1 MNDSLKIKRLTY
13 AAIALLSAGIMS
25 TTVKADESDV
35 TVLHPDKKIEIL
47 SITKVTDPSSLDQLV
62 KDLKEVF
69 KKEQEVI
76 AQRDYY
82 KKQLDTAQETIS
94 DLEKKIEQERSTLSA
109 LATDRS
115 NAVGVNALTTQY
127 DSTDANLQADEKAL
141 ESTKQSLTSLDE
153 KYKIADLKSLDA
165 QDYLYD
171 VISRYNVVFASLS
184 EADINN
190 LVENKD
196 IVSNDRKAEFKELL
210 TKSVEKAKEAKR
222 KAEEA
227 AAKAREEQRKADE
240 AKKAKE
246 AEEKAAAAAKAAQ
259 PGVQGETGSQGS
271 GTYVVG
277 GDFAPID
284 PNFKATLNGGYW
296 GNCTYYVYNR
306 VAQLGKPL
314 TTPAMGDA
322 AQWSSTARSIGLPV
336 SHTPKAGTIVVFQP
350 GVAGAAAV
358 YGHVAFVEKVYSDGT
373 VLVSEMN
380 VQGLN
385 IISTRLISASAAQ
398 YAEYIDVG
406 L

>member
-1 MNDSLKIKRLTY
+1 
-13 AAIALLSAGIMS
+13 MS
-25 TTVKADESDV
+25 TTVNANESDV

-47 SITKVTDPSSLDQLV
+47 SITKVTNPSSLDQLV
-62 KDLKEVF
+62 KDLKDIF
-69 KKEQEVI
+69 KKEQEII
-76 AQRDYY
+76 AQRDFY
-82 KKQLDTAQETIS
+82 KKQFDNVQGTIS
-94 DLEKKIEQERSTLSA
+94 DLEKKIAQEQTTVSA
-109 LATDRS
+109 LAVERANS
-115 NAVGVNALTTQY
+115 IGVNALTTQY
-127 DSTDANLQADEKAL
+127 DSTEQSLKNDKQALA
-141 ESTKQSLTSLDE
+141 SAKQSVTSLDE
-153 KYKIADLKSLDA
+153 KYKIADLKALES

-184 EADINN
+184 DDDINN

-196 IVSNDRKAEFKELL
+196 IVTNERKEEFRELL

-246 AEEKAAAAAKAAQ
+246 AEEKAAAQAKAAQ
-259 PGVQGETGSQGS
+259 AGVQGGTSSQGS
-271 GTYVVG
+271 GKYVVG

-284 PNFKATLNGGYW
+284 PNFQAALNGGYW

-336 SHTPKAGTIVVFQP
+336 SHTPKAGTIAVFQP
-350 GVAGAAAV
+350 GVAGASPV
-358 YGHVAFVEKVYSDGT
+358 YGHVSFVEKVYSDGT

-385 IISTRLISASAAQ
+385 IISTRLISAADAQ
-398 YAEYIDVG
+398 YVEYIDVG

>member
-1 MNDSLKIKRLTY
+1 MKIKRSTY
-13 AAIALLSAGIMS
+13 AAIALLSAGVMS
-25 TTVKADESDV
+25 TTVNANESDV

-47 SITKVTDPSSLDQLV
+47 SITKVTNPSSLDQLV
-62 KDLKEVF
+62 KDLKDIF
-69 KKEQEVI
+69 KKEQEII
-76 AQRDYY
+76 AQRDFY
-82 KKQLDTAQETIS
+82 KKQFDSVQGTIS
-94 DLEKKIEQERSTLSA
+94 DLEKKIAQEQATVSA
-109 LATDRS
+109 LAVERANS
-115 NAVGVNALTTQY
+115 IGVNALTTQY
-127 DSTDANLQADEKAL
+127 DSTEQSLKNDKQLL
-141 ESTKQSLTSLDE
+141 ESATQSITSLDE
-153 KYKIADLKSLDA
+153 KYKIADLKALES

-184 EADINN
+184 DDDINN

-196 IVSNDRKAEFKELL
+196 IVASDRKEEFRELL
-210 TKSVEKAKEAKR
+210 KRSVEKAKEAKR

-246 AEEKAAAAAKAAQ
+246 AEEKAAAQAKASQA
-259 PGVQGETGSQGS
+259 GVQGGTSSQGS
-271 GTYVVG
+271 GKYVVG

-284 PNFKATLNGGYW
+284 PNFQAALNGGYW

-336 SHTPKAGTIVVFQP
+336 SHTPKAGTIAVFQP
-350 GVAGAAAV
+350 GVAGASPV
-358 YGHVAFVEKVYSDGT
+358 YGHVSFVEKVYSDGT

-385 IISTRLISASAAQ
+385 IISTRVISAADAQ
-398 YAEYIDVG
+398 YVEYIDVG

>member
-1 MNDSLKIKRLTY
+1 
-13 AAIALLSAGIMS
+13 MS
-25 TTVKADESDV
+25 TTVNANESDV

-47 SITKVTDPSSLDQLV
+47 SITKVTNPSSLDQLV
-62 KDLKEVF
+62 KDLKDIF
-69 KKEQEVI
+69 KKEQEII
-76 AQRDYY
+76 AQRDFY
-82 KKQLDTAQETIS
+82 KKQFDSVQGTIS
-94 DLEKKIEQERSTLSA
+94 DLEKKIAQEQATVSA
-109 LATDRS
+109 LAVERANS
-115 NAVGVNALTTQY
+115 IGVNALTTQY
-127 DSTDANLQADEKAL
+127 DSTEQSLKNDKQLL
-141 ESTKQSLTSLDE
+141 ESATQSITSLDE
-153 KYKIADLKSLDA
+153 KYKIADLKALES

-184 EADINN
+184 DDDINN

-196 IVSNDRKAEFKELL
+196 IVASDRKEEFRELL
-210 TKSVEKAKEAKR
+210 KRSVEKAKEAKR

-246 AEEKAAAAAKAAQ
+246 AEEKAAAQAKASQA
-259 PGVQGETGSQGS
+259 GVQGGTSSQGS
-271 GTYVVG
+271 GKYVVG

-284 PNFKATLNGGYW
+284 PNFQAALNGGYW

-336 SHTPKAGTIVVFQP
+336 SHTPKAGTIAVFQP
-350 GVAGAAAV
+350 GVAGASPV
-358 YGHVAFVEKVYSDGT
+358 YGHVSFVEKVYSDGT

-385 IISTRLISASAAQ
+385 IISTRVISAADAQ
-398 YAEYIDVG
+398 YVEYIDVG

>member
-1 MNDSLKIKRLTY
+1 MKIKRLTY
-13 AAIALLSAGIMS
+13 AAIALLSAGVMS
-25 TTVKADESDV
+25 TTVNANESDV
-35 TVLHPDKKIEIL
+35 TVLHPDKKIEVL
-47 SITKVTDPSSLDQLV
+47 SITKVTNPSSLDQLV
-62 KDLKEVF
+62 KDLKDIF
-69 KKEQEVI
+69 KKEQEII
-76 AQRDYY
+76 AQRDFY
-82 KKQLDTAQETIS
+82 KKQFDNVQGTIS
-94 DLEKKIEQERSTLSA
+94 DLEKKIAQEQATVSA
-109 LATDRS
+109 LAVERANS
-115 NAVGVNALTTQY
+115 IGVNALTTQY
-127 DSTDANLQADEKAL
+127 DSTEQSLKNDKRSL
-141 ESTKQSLTSLDE
+141 ESAKQSITSLDE
-153 KYKIADLKSLDA
+153 KYKIADLKALES

-246 AEEKAAAAAKAAQ
+246 AEEKAAAQAKASQA
-259 PGVQGETGSQGS
+259 GVQGGTSSQGS
-271 GTYVVG
+271 GKYVVG

-284 PNFKATLNGGYW
+284 PNFQAALNGGYW

-336 SHTPKAGTIVVFQP
+336 SHTPKAGTIAVFQP
-350 GVAGAAAV
+350 GVAGASPV
-358 YGHVAFVEKVYSDGT
+358 YGHVSFVEKVYSDGT

-385 IISTRLISASAAQ
+385 IISTRLISAADAQ
-398 YAEYIDVG
+398 YVEYIDVG

>member
-1 MNDSLKIKRLTY
+1 MKIKRLTY
-13 AAIALLSAGIMS
+13 AAIALLSAGVMS
-25 TTVKADESDV
+25 TTVNANESDV

-47 SITKVTDPSSLDQLV
+47 SITKVTNPSSLDQLV
-62 KDLKEVF
+62 KDLKDIF
-69 KKEQEVI
+69 KKEQEII
-76 AQRDYY
+76 AQRDFY
-82 KKQLDTAQETIS
+82 KKQFDNVQGTIS
-94 DLEKKIEQERSTLSA
+94 DLEKKIAQEQTTVSA
-109 LATDRS
+109 LAVERANS
-115 NAVGVNALTTQY
+115 IGVNALTTQY
-127 DSTDANLQADEKAL
+127 DSTEQSLKNDKQALVSA
-141 ESTKQSLTSLDE
+141 KQSITSLDE
-153 KYKIADLKSLDA
+153 KYKIADLKALES

-184 EADINN
+184 DDDINN

-196 IVSNDRKAEFKELL
+196 IVASDRKEEFRELL
-210 TKSVEKAKEAKR
+210 KKSVEKAKEAKR

-246 AEEKAAAAAKAAQ
+246 AEEKAAAQAKAAQ
-259 PGVQGETGSQGS
+259 AGVQGGTSSQGS
-271 GTYVVG
+271 GKYVVG

-284 PNFKATLNGGYW
+284 PNFQAALNGGYW

-336 SHTPKAGTIVVFQP
+336 SHTPKAGTIAVFQP
-350 GVAGAAAV
+350 GVAGASPV
-358 YGHVAFVEKVYSDGT
+358 YGHVSFVEKVYSDGT

-385 IISTRLISASAAQ
+385 IISTRLISAADAQ
-398 YAEYIDVG
+398 YVEYIDVG

>member
-1 MNDSLKIKRLTY
+1 MKIKRLTY
-13 AAIALLSAGIMS
+13 AAIALLSAGVMS
-25 TTVKADESDV
+25 TTVNANESDV

-47 SITKVTDPSSLDQLV
+47 SITKVTNPSSLDQLV
-62 KDLKEVF
+62 KDLKDIF
-69 KKEQEVI
+69 KKEQEII
-76 AQRDYY
+76 AQRDFY
-82 KKQLDTAQETIS
+82 KKQFDNVQGTIS
-94 DLEKKIEQERSTLSA
+94 DLEKKIAQEQATVSA
-109 LATDRS
+109 LAVERANS
-115 NAVGVNALTTQY
+115 IGVNALTTQY
-127 DSTDANLQADEKAL
+127 DSTEQSLKNDKHSL
-141 ESTKQSLTSLDE
+141 ESAKQSITSLDE
-153 KYKIADLKSLDA
+153 KYKIADLKALES

-184 EADINN
+184 DDDINN

-196 IVSNDRKAEFKELL
+196 IVASDRKEEFRELL
-210 TKSVEKAKEAKR
+210 KKSVEKAKEAKR

-246 AEEKAAAAAKAAQ
+246 AEEKAAAQAKAAQ
-259 PGVQGETGSQGS
+259 AGVQGGTSSQGS
-271 GTYVVG
+271 GKYVVG

-284 PNFKATLNGGYW
+284 PNFQAALNGGYW

-336 SHTPKAGTIVVFQP
+336 SHTPKAGTIAVFQP
-350 GVAGAAAV
+350 GVAGASPV
-358 YGHVAFVEKVYSDGT
+358 YGHVSFVEKVYSDGT

-385 IISTRLISASAAQ
+385 IISTRLISAADAQ
-398 YAEYIDVG
+398 HVEYIDVG

>member
-1 MNDSLKIKRLTY
+1 MKIKRLTY
-13 AAIALLSAGIMS
+13 AAIALLSAGVMS
-25 TTVKADESDV
+25 TTVNANESDV

-47 SITKVTDPSSLDQLV
+47 SITKVTNPSSLDQLV
-62 KDLKEVF
+62 KDLKDIF
-69 KKEQEVI
+69 KKEQEII
-76 AQRDYY
+76 AQRDFY
-82 KKQLDTAQETIS
+82 KKQFDSVQGTIS
-94 DLEKKIEQERSTLSA
+94 DLEKKIAQEQATVSA
-109 LATDRS
+109 LAVERANS
-115 NAVGVNALTTQY
+115 IGVNALTTQY
-127 DSTDANLQADEKAL
+127 DSTEQRLKNDKQLL
-141 ESTKQSLTSLDE
+141 ESATQSITSLDE
-153 KYKIADLKSLDA
+153 KYKIADLKALES

-184 EADINN
+184 DDDINN

-196 IVSNDRKAEFKELL
+196 IVASDRKEEFRELL
-210 TKSVEKAKEAKR
+210 KRSVEKAKEAKR

-246 AEEKAAAAAKAAQ
+246 AEEKAAAQAKASQA
-259 PGVQGETGSQGS
+259 GVQGGTSSQGS
-271 GTYVVG
+271 GKYVVG

-284 PNFKATLNGGYW
+284 PNFQADLNGGYW

-336 SHTPKAGTIVVFQP
+336 SHTPKAGTIAVFQP
-350 GVAGAAAV
+350 GVAGASPV
-358 YGHVAFVEKVYSDGT
+358 YGHVSFVEKVYSDGT

-385 IISTRLISASAAQ
+385 IISTRVISAADAQ
-398 YAEYIDVG
+398 YVEYIDVG

>member
-1 MNDSLKIKRLTY
+1 MKIKRLTY
-13 AAIALLSAGIMS
+13 AAIALLSAGVMS
-25 TTVKADESDV
+25 TTVNANESDV

-47 SITKVTDPSSLDQLV
+47 SITKVTNPSSLDQLV
-62 KDLKEVF
+62 KDLKDIF
-69 KKEQEVI
+69 KKEQEII
-76 AQRDYY
+76 AQRDFY
-82 KKQLDTAQETIS
+82 KKQFDNVQGTIS
-94 DLEKKIEQERSTLSA
+94 DLEKKIAQEQTTVSA
-109 LATDRS
+109 LAVERANS
-115 NAVGVNALTTQY
+115 IGVNALTTQY
-127 DSTDANLQADEKAL
+127 DSTEQSLKNDKQALA
-141 ESTKQSLTSLDE
+141 SAKQSVTSLDE
-153 KYKIADLKSLDA
+153 KYKIADLKALES

-184 EADINN
+184 DDDINN

-196 IVSNDRKAEFKELL
+196 IVTNERKEEFRELL

-246 AEEKAAAAAKAAQ
+246 AEEKAAAQAKAAQ
-259 PGVQGETGSQGS
+259 AGVQGGTSSQGS
-271 GTYVVG
+271 GKYVVG

-284 PNFKATLNGGYW
+284 PNFQAALNGGYW

-336 SHTPKAGTIVVFQP
+336 SHTPKAGTIAVFQP
-350 GVAGAAAV
+350 GVAGASPV
-358 YGHVAFVEKVYSDGT
+358 YGHVSFVEKVYSDGT

-385 IISTRLISASAAQ
+385 IISTRLISAADAQ
-398 YAEYIDVG
+398 YVEYIDVG

>member
-1 MNDSLKIKRLTY
+1 MKIKRLTY
-13 AAIALLSAGIMS
+13 AAIALLSAGVMS
-25 TTVKADESDV
+25 TTVNANESDV

-47 SITKVTDPSSLDQLV
+47 SITKVTNPSSLDQLV
-62 KDLKEVF
+62 KDLKDIF
-69 KKEQEVI
+69 KKEQEII
-76 AQRDYY
+76 AQRDFY
-82 KKQLDTAQETIS
+82 KKQFDNVQGTIS
-94 DLEKKIEQERSTLSA
+94 DLEKKIAQEQTTVSA
-109 LATDRS
+109 LAVERANS
-115 NAVGVNALTTQY
+115 IGVNALTTQY
-127 DSTDANLQADEKAL
+127 DSTEQSLKNDRQALVSA
-141 ESTKQSLTSLDE
+141 KQSVTSLDE
-153 KYKIADLKSLDA
+153 KYKIADLKALES

-171 VISRYNVVFASLS
+171 IISRYNVVFASLS
-184 EADINN
+184 DDDINN

-196 IVSNDRKAEFKELL
+196 IVANDRKEEFRELL
-210 TKSVEKAKEAKR
+210 KKSVEKAKEAKR

-246 AEEKAAAAAKAAQ
+246 AEEKAAAQAKAAQ
-259 PGVQGETGSQGS
+259 AGVQGGTSSQGS
-271 GTYVVG
+271 GKYVVG

-284 PNFKATLNGGYW
+284 PNFQAALNGGYW

-336 SHTPKAGTIVVFQP
+336 SHTPKAGTIAVFQP
-350 GVAGAAAV
+350 GVAGASPV
-358 YGHVAFVEKVYSDGT
+358 YGHVSFVEKVYSDGT

-385 IISTRLISASAAQ
+385 IISTRLISAADAQ
-398 YAEYIDVG
+398 YVEYIDVG

>member
-1 MNDSLKIKRLTY
+1 
-13 AAIALLSAGIMS
+13 MS
-25 TTVKADESDV
+25 TTVNANESDV

-47 SITKVTDPSSLDQLV
+47 SITKVTNPSSLDQLV
-62 KDLKEVF
+62 KDLKDIF
-69 KKEQEVI
+69 KKEQEII
-76 AQRDYY
+76 AQRDFY
-82 KKQLDTAQETIS
+82 KKQFDNVQGTIS
-94 DLEKKIEQERSTLSA
+94 DLEKKIAQEQATVSA
-109 LATDRS
+109 LAVERANS
-115 NAVGVNALTTQY
+115 IGVNALTTQY
-127 DSTDANLQADEKAL
+127 DSTEQSLKNDKRSL
-141 ESTKQSLTSLDE
+141 ESAKQSITSLDE
-153 KYKIADLKSLDA
+153 KYKIADLKALES

-184 EADINN
+184 DDDINN

-196 IVSNDRKAEFKELL
+196 IVANDRKEEFKELL

-240 AKKAKE
+240 AKKVKE
-246 AEEKAAAAAKAAQ
+246 AEEKAAAQAKAAQ
-259 PGVQGETGSQGS
+259 AGVQGGTGSQGS
-271 GTYVVG
+271 GSYVVG

-284 PNFKATLNGGYW
+284 PNFQAALNGGYW

-336 SHTPKAGTIVVFQP
+336 SHTPKAGTIAVFQP
-350 GVAGAAAV
+350 GVAGASPV
-358 YGHVAFVEKVYSDGT
+358 YGHVSFVEKVYSDGT

-385 IISTRLISASAAQ
+385 IISTRLISAADAQ
-398 YAEYIDVG
+398 YVEYIDVG

>member
-1 MNDSLKIKRLTY
+1 MKIKRLTY
-13 AAIALLSAGIMS
+13 AAIALLSAGVMS
-25 TTVKADESDV
+25 TTVNANESDV

-47 SITKVTDPSSLDQLV
+47 SITKVTNPSSLDQLV
-62 KDLKEVF
+62 KDLKDIF
-69 KKEQEVI
+69 KKEQEII
-76 AQRDYY
+76 AQRDFY
-82 KKQLDTAQETIS
+82 KKQFDNVQGTIS
-94 DLEKKIEQERSTLSA
+94 DLEKKIAQEQATVSA
-109 LATDRS
+109 LAVERANS
-115 NAVGVNALTTQY
+115 IGVNALTTQY
-127 DSTDANLQADEKAL
+127 DSTEQSLKNDKRSL
-141 ESTKQSLTSLDE
+141 ESAKQSITSLDE
-153 KYKIADLKSLDA
+153 KYKIADLKALES

-184 EADINN
+184 DDDINN

-196 IVSNDRKAEFKELL
+196 IVANDRKEEFKELL

-240 AKKAKE
+240 AKKVKE
-246 AEEKAAAAAKAAQ
+246 AEEKAAAQAKAAQ
-259 PGVQGETGSQGS
+259 AGVQGGTGSQGS
-271 GTYVVG
+271 GSYVVG

-284 PNFKATLNGGYW
+284 PNFQAALNGGYW

-336 SHTPKAGTIVVFQP
+336 SHTPKAGTIAVFQP
-350 GVAGAAAV
+350 GVAGASPV
-358 YGHVAFVEKVYSDGT
+358 YGHVSFVEKVYSDGT

-385 IISTRLISASAAQ
+385 IISTRLISAADAQ
-398 YAEYIDVG
+398 YVEYIDVG

>member
-1 MNDSLKIKRLTY
+1 MKIKRLTY
-13 AAIALLSAGIMS
+13 AAIALLSAGVMS
-25 TTVKADESDV
+25 TTVKADESDI

-47 SITKVTDPSSLDQLV
+47 SVTKVTNPSSLDQLV
-62 KDLKEVF
+62 KDLKDIF
-69 KKEQEVI
+69 KKEQEII
-76 AQRDYY
+76 AQRDFY
-82 KKQLDTAQETIS
+82 KKQFDVVQGTIS
-94 DLEKKIEQERSTLSA
+94 DLEKKIAQEQATVSA
-109 LATDRS
+109 LAVERANS
-115 NAVGVNALTTQY
+115 IGVNALTTQY
-127 DSTDANLQADEKAL
+127 DSTEQSLKNDKRSL
-141 ESTKQSLTSLDE
+141 ESAKQSITSLDE
-153 KYKIADLKSLDA
+153 KYKIADLKALES

-184 EADINN
+184 DDDINN

-210 TKSVEKAKEAKR
+210 TRSVEKAKEAKR

-246 AEEKAAAAAKAAQ
+246 AEEKAAAQAKAAQ
-259 PGVQGETGSQGS
+259 AGVQGGTSSQGS
-271 GTYVVG
+271 GKYVVG

-284 PNFKATLNGGYW
+284 PNFQAALNGGYW

-336 SHTPKAGTIVVFQP
+336 SHTPKAGTIAVFQP
-350 GVAGAAAV
+350 GVAGASPV
-358 YGHVAFVEKVYSDGT
+358 YGHVSFVEKVYSDGT

-385 IISTRLISASAAQ
+385 IISTRLISASDAQ
-398 YAEYIDVG
+398 YVEYIDVG

>member
-1 MNDSLKIKRLTY
+1 MKIKRLTY
-13 AAIALLSAGIMS
+13 AAIALLSAGVMS
-25 TTVKADESDV
+25 TTVNANESDV

-47 SITKVTDPSSLDQLV
+47 SITKVTNPSSLDQLV
-62 KDLKEVF
+62 KDLKDIF
-69 KKEQEVI
+69 KKEQEIV
-76 AQRDYY
+76 AQRDFY
-82 KKQLDTAQETIS
+82 KKQFDVVQGTIS
-94 DLEKKIEQERSTLSA
+94 DLEKKIAQEQATVSA
-109 LATDRS
+109 LAVERANS
-115 NAVGVNALTTQY
+115 IGVNALTTQY
-127 DSTDANLQADEKAL
+127 DSTEQSLKNDKRSL
-141 ESTKQSLTSLDE
+141 ESAKQSIASLDE
-153 KYKIADLKSLDA
+153 KYKIADLKALES

-184 EADINN
+184 DDDINN

-246 AEEKAAAAAKAAQ
+246 AEEKAAAQAKSAQ
-259 PGVQGETGSQGS
+259 AGVQGGTSSQGS
-271 GTYVVG
+271 GKYVVG

-284 PNFKATLNGGYW
+284 PNFQAALNGGYW

-336 SHTPKAGTIVVFQP
+336 SHTPKAGTIAVFQP
-350 GVAGAAAV
+350 GVAGASPV
-358 YGHVAFVEKVYSDGT
+358 YGHVSFVEKVYSDGT

-385 IISTRLISASAAQ
+385 IISTRLISAADAQ
-398 YAEYIDVG
+398 YVEYIDVG

>member
-1 MNDSLKIKRLTY
+1 MKIKRLTY
-13 AAIALLSAGIMS
+13 AAIALLSAGVMS
-25 TTVKADESDV
+25 TTVNANESDV

-47 SITKVTDPSSLDQLV
+47 SVTKVTNPSSLDQLV
-62 KDLKEVF
+62 KDLKDIF
-69 KKEQEVI
+69 KKEQEII
-76 AQRDYY
+76 AQRDFY
-82 KKQLDTAQETIS
+82 KKQFDVVQGTIS
-94 DLEKKIEQERSTLSA
+94 DLEKKIAQEQTTVSA
-109 LATDRS
+109 LAVERANS
-115 NAVGVNALTTQY
+115 IGVNALTTQY
-127 DSTDANLQADEKAL
+127 DSTEQSLKNDKRLL
-141 ESTKQSLTSLDE
+141 ESAKQSITSLDE
-153 KYKIADLKSLDA
+153 KYKIADLKALES

-184 EADINN
+184 DDDINN

-196 IVSNDRKAEFKELL
+196 IVASDRKEEFKELL

-246 AEEKAAAAAKAAQ
+246 AEEKAAAQAKAAQ
-259 PGVQGETGSQGS
+259 AGVQGGTSSQGS
-271 GTYVVG
+271 GKYVVG

-284 PNFKATLNGGYW
+284 PNFQAALNGGYW

-314 TTPAMGDA
+314 ATPAMGDA

-336 SHTPKAGTIVVFQP
+336 SHTPKAGTIAVFQP
-350 GVAGAAAV
+350 GVAGASPV
-358 YGHVAFVEKVYSDGT
+358 YGHVSFVEKVYSDGT

-385 IISTRLISASAAQ
+385 IISTRLISAADAQ
-398 YAEYIDVG
+398 YVEYIDVG

>member
-13 AAIALLSAGIMS
+13 TAIALLSAGVMS
-25 TTVKADESDV
+25 TTVNANESDV

-62 KDLKEVF
+62 KDLKDVF
-69 KKEQEVI
+69 KKEQEII
-76 AQRDYY
+76 AQRDFY
-82 KKQLDTAQETIS
+82 KKQFDSVQGTIS
-94 DLEKKIEQERSTLSA
+94 DLEKKIAQEQATVSA
-109 LATDRS
+109 LAVERANS
-115 NAVGVNALTTQY
+115 IGVNALTTQY
-127 DSTDANLQADEKAL
+127 DSTEQSLKNDRQALVSA
-141 ESTKQSLTSLDE
+141 KQSIASLDE
-153 KYKIADLKSLDA
+153 KYKIADLKSLEA

-196 IVSNDRKAEFKELL
+196 IVSNDRKDEFRELL
-210 TKSVEKAKEAKR
+210 KKSVEKAKEAKR

-246 AEEKAAAAAKAAQ
+246 AEEKAAAQAKAAQ
-259 PGVQGETGSQGS
+259 AGVQGGTSSQGS
-271 GTYVVG
+271 GKYVVG

-284 PNFKATLNGGYW
+284 PNFQAALNGGYW

-336 SHTPKAGTIVVFQP
+336 SHTPKAGTIAVFQP
-350 GVAGAAAV
+350 GVAGASPV
-358 YGHVAFVEKVYSDGT
+358 YGHVSFVEKVYSDGT

-385 IISTRLISASAAQ
+385 IISTRLISAADAQ
-398 YAEYIDVG
+398 YVEYIDVG

>member
-1 MNDSLKIKRLTY
+1 MKIKRLTY
-13 AAIALLSAGIMS
+13 AAIALLSAGVMS
-25 TTVKADESDV
+25 TTVNANESDV

-47 SITKVTDPSSLDQLV
+47 SITKVTNPSSLDQLV
-62 KDLKEVF
+62 KDLKDIF
-69 KKEQEVI
+69 KKEQEII
-76 AQRDYY
+76 AQRDFY
-82 KKQLDTAQETIS
+82 KKQFDNVQGTIS
-94 DLEKKIEQERSTLSA
+94 DLEKKIAQEQATVSA
-109 LATDRS
+109 LAVERANS
-115 NAVGVNALTTQY
+115 IGVNALTTQY
-127 DSTDANLQADEKAL
+127 DSTENSLKNDNRSL
-141 ESTKQSLTSLDE
+141 ESAKQSITSLDE
-153 KYKIADLKSLDA
+153 KYKIADLKALES

-246 AEEKAAAAAKAAQ
+246 AEEKAAAQAKASQA
-259 PGVQGETGSQGS
+259 GVQGGTSSQGS
-271 GTYVVG
+271 GKYVVG

-284 PNFKATLNGGYW
+284 PNFQAALNGGYW

-336 SHTPKAGTIVVFQP
+336 SHTPKAGTIAVFQP
-350 GVAGAAAV
+350 GVAGASPV
-358 YGHVAFVEKVYSDGT
+358 YGHVSFVEKVYSDGT

-385 IISTRLISASAAQ
+385 IISTRLISAADAQ
-398 YAEYIDVG
+398 YVEYIDVG

>member
-1 MNDSLKIKRLTY
+1 
-13 AAIALLSAGIMS
+13 MS
-25 TTVKADESDV
+25 TTVNANESDV

-47 SITKVTDPSSLDQLV
+47 SITKVTNPSSLDQLV
-62 KDLKEVF
+62 KDLKDIF
-69 KKEQEVI
+69 KKEQEII
-76 AQRDYY
+76 AQRDFY
-82 KKQLDTAQETIS
+82 KKQFDNVQGTIS
-94 DLEKKIEQERSTLSA
+94 DLEKKIAQEQTTVSA
-109 LATDRS
+109 LAVERANS
-115 NAVGVNALTTQY
+115 IGVNALTTQY
-127 DSTDANLQADEKAL
+127 DSTEQSLKNDKQALVSA
-141 ESTKQSLTSLDE
+141 KQSITSLDE
-153 KYKIADLKSLDA
+153 KYKIADLKALES

-184 EADINN
+184 DDDINN

-196 IVSNDRKAEFKELL
+196 IVANDRKEEFRELL
-210 TKSVEKAKEAKR
+210 KKSVEKAKEAKR

-246 AEEKAAAAAKAAQ
+246 AEEKAAAQAKAAQ
-259 PGVQGETGSQGS
+259 AGVQGGTSSQGS
-271 GTYVVG
+271 GKYVVG

-284 PNFKATLNGGYW
+284 PNFQAALNGGYW

-336 SHTPKAGTIVVFQP
+336 SHTPKAGTIAVFQS
-350 GVAGAAAV
+350 GVAGASPV
-358 YGHVAFVEKVYSDGT
+358 YGHVSFVEKVYSDGT

-385 IISTRLISASAAQ
+385 IISTRLISAADAQ
-398 YAEYIDVG
+398 YVEYIDVG

>member
-1 MNDSLKIKRLTY
+1 MKIKRLTY
-13 AAIALLSAGIMS
+13 AAIALLSAGVMN
-25 TTVKADESDV
+25 TTVNANESDV

-47 SITKVTDPSSLDQLV
+47 SITKVTNPSSLDQLV
-62 KDLKEVF
+62 KDLKDIF
-69 KKEQEVI
+69 KKEQEII
-76 AQRDYY
+76 AQRDFY
-82 KKQLDTAQETIS
+82 KKQFDNVQGTIS
-94 DLEKKIEQERSTLSA
+94 DLEKKIAQEQATVSA
-109 LATDRS
+109 LAVERANS
-115 NAVGVNALTTQY
+115 IGVNALTTQY
-127 DSTDANLQADEKAL
+127 DSTEQSLKNDKRSL
-141 ESTKQSLTSLDE
+141 ESAKQSITSLDE
-153 KYKIADLKSLDA
+153 KYKIADLKALES

-210 TKSVEKAKEAKR
+210 MKSVEKAKEAKR

-246 AEEKAAAAAKAAQ
+246 AEEKAAAQAKASQA
-259 PGVQGETGSQGS
+259 GVQGGTSSQGS
-271 GTYVVG
+271 GKYVVG

-284 PNFKATLNGGYW
+284 PNFQAALNGGYW

-336 SHTPKAGTIVVFQP
+336 SHTPKAGTIAVFQP
-350 GVAGAAAV
+350 GVAGASPV
-358 YGHVAFVEKVYSDGT
+358 YGHVSFVEKVYSDGT

-385 IISTRLISASAAQ
+385 IISTRLISAADDQ
-398 YAEYIDVG
+398 YVEYIDVG

>member
-1 MNDSLKIKRLTY
+1 MKIKRLTY
-13 AAIALLSAGIMS
+13 AAIALLSAGVMS
-25 TTVKADESDV
+25 TTVNANESDV

-47 SITKVTDPSSLDQLV
+47 SITKVTNPSSLDQLV
-62 KDLKEVF
+62 KDLKDIF
-69 KKEQEVI
+69 KKEQEII
-76 AQRDYY
+76 AQRDFY
-82 KKQLDTAQETIS
+82 KKQFDNVQGTIS
-94 DLEKKIEQERSTLSA
+94 DLEKKIAQEQATVSA
-109 LATDRS
+109 LAVERANS
-115 NAVGVNALTTQY
+115 IGVNALTTQY
-127 DSTDANLQADEKAL
+127 DSTEQSLKNDKRSL
-141 ESTKQSLTSLDE
+141 ESAKQSITSLDE
-153 KYKIADLKSLDA
+153 KYKIADLKSLEA
-165 QDYLYD
+165 HDYLYD

-184 EADINN
+184 EEDINN

-196 IVSNDRKAEFKELL
+196 IVANDRKEEFKELL

-240 AKKAKE
+240 AKKVKE
-246 AEEKAAAAAKAAQ
+246 AEEKAAAQAKAAQ
-259 PGVQGETGSQGS
+259 AGVQGGTGSQGS
-271 GTYVVG
+271 GKYVVG

-284 PNFKATLNGGYW
+284 PNFQAALNGGYW

-336 SHTPKAGTIVVFQP
+336 SHTPKAGTIAVFQP
-350 GVAGAAAV
+350 GVAGASPV
-358 YGHVAFVEKVYSDGT
+358 YGHVSFVEKVYSDGT

-385 IISTRLISASAAQ
+385 IISTRLISAADAQ
-398 YAEYIDVG
+398 YVEYIDVG